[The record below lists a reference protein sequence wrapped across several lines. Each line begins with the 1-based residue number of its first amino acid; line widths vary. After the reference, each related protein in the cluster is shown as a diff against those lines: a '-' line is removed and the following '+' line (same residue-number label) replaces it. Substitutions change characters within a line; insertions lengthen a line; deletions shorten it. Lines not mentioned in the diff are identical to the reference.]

1 MQTGSKQTR
10 EKRKA
15 KRRATLPTRFT
26 PRYLD
31 DVDCRTSA
39 IKEFKRRLLELQE
52 AAGADSP
59 QKKLLCERA
68 NFIASRLQSME
79 LDALEGRD
87 IDMGIYTQASNA
99 LMGILKT
106 LKLDS
111 AKVAGVIDVDLKTY
125 AANKAKERS
134 R

>member
-1 MQTGSKQTR
+1 MQTGSKQRR
-10 EKRKA
+10 ESKKA
-15 KRRATLPTRFT
+15 KRRAALPTRFT

-87 IDMGIYTQASNA
+87 IDMGVYTQASNA

-106 LKLDS
+106 LKLDA
-111 AKVAGVIDVDLKTY
+111 AKAGKVLDLDAYVAGKT
-125 AANKAKERS
+125 KAKS